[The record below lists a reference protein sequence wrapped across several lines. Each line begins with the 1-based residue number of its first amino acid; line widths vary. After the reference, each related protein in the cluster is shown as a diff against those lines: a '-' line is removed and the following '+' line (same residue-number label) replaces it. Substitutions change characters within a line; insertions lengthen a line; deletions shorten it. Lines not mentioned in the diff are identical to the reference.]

1 MKFAHTPI
9 RSDNNTIPA
18 NTQGGY
24 SEIVPR
30 DRKIFAVF
38 FVHFVKMHIPSFAP
52 GSRRKLWIPAYLM
65 IISQFHDTD
74 SFARKITGI
83 PTL

>member
-1 MKFAHTPI
+1 MLIPPSVLIITPFRQI
-9 RSDNNTIPA
+9 LKGVIPK
-18 NTQGGY
+18 
-24 SEIVPR
+24 IVPR

>member
-1 MKFAHTPI
+1 
-9 RSDNNTIPA
+9 
-18 NTQGGY
+18 
-24 SEIVPR
+24 
-30 DRKIFAVF
+30 
-38 FVHFVKMHIPSFAP
+38 MHISSFAP

-65 IISQFHDTD
+65 IISQFRDTD

>member
-1 MKFAHTPI
+1 MLIPPSALIITPFRQI
-9 RSDNNTIPA
+9 LKGVIPK
-18 NTQGGY
+18 
-24 SEIVPR
+24 IVPR
-30 DRKIFAVF
+30 DRKIFTVF

-65 IISQFHDTD
+65 IISQFRDTD

>member
-1 MKFAHTPI
+1 MLIPPSVLIITPFRQI
-9 RSDNNTIPA
+9 LKGVIPK
-18 NTQGGY
+18 
-24 SEIVPR
+24 IVSR
-30 DRKIFAVF
+30 DHKIFAAF

-65 IISQFHDTD
+65 IISQFRDTD